1 MLFPLVAKHS
11 DESPLLLR
19 DRAFLDVSLAQHF
32 TFPETSMLAA
42 HTCHVA
48 LGTHHPS
55 QQLMPDLYCQGKAGA
70 ASGTCVWKALSWT
83 VSDKLG
89 ELCVMLPIAEVTE
102 VGSVTRDQAT

>member
-1 MLFPLVAKHS
+1 
-11 DESPLLLR
+11 
-19 DRAFLDVSLAQHF
+19 
-32 TFPETSMLAA
+32 MLAA

-89 ELCVMLPIAEVTE
+89 ELHVMLHVAEVTE
-102 VGSVTRDQAT
+102 VASVTGDQAAWLRSRPCLGGSVCFIFLGLTFLTCKTKNLH